1 MNSEIRHRIGIM
13 GGTFD
18 PIHIGHLILAECAY
32 EQFQLESVL
41 FLPSGNPPHKKHRH
55 DGASDQE
62 RLDMTALA
70 IRDNPHFTL
79 DCEEMLRNGFTYT
92 CETLRLMKEKHPDTD
107 YYFIMGADSLMSFDS
122 WKHPELISASC
133 ILLVAVRDQ
142 LETEKMQEKMKELH
156 AKFGSRIFLLGTPNL
171 DISSTKLRECL
182 RQKRSVRYFVP
193 DPVLDY
199 IKIKQI
205 YQEPE

>member
-32 EQFQLESVL
+32 EQFQLESVI
-41 FLPSGNPPHKKHRH
+41 FLPSGNPPHKKNRH

-70 IRDNPHFTL
+70 IQDNPHFTL

-92 CETLRLMKEKHPDTD
+92 CETLRLMKEEHPDTE
-107 YYFIMGADSLMSFDS
+107 YYFIIGADSLMSFDS
-122 WKHPELISASC
+122 WKHPEIISANC

-156 AKFGSRIFLLGTPNL
+156 VMFGSRICLLDTPNL

-182 RQKRSVRYFVP
+182 RQNRSARYYVP
-193 DPVLDY
+193 NPVLDY
-199 IKIKQI
+199 IKEKQI